1 MLTTDF
7 VMGLEAENFAQVLG
21 GRYFEMSA
29 EENVEKGDYTPFQ
42 HLVREIRTLKPL
54 SESVS

>member
-1 MLTTDF
+1 MLTIDL
-7 VMGLEAENFAQVLG
+7 VMSLEAENFAQVLG

-29 EENVEKGDYTPFQ
+29 DENVQKGDYTPFQ
-42 HLVREIRTLKPL
+42 HLAREIRRLNPL